1 VTMLRVLHLI
11 DSLIAG
17 GTERQCLALVRG
29 LVARGIDN
37 AVFHLRDGDLRPEFL
52 QAGATVA
59 PIAFGGLRSRRA
71 AFDLFGLA
79 RRIRE
84 WRPDVVQTY
93 GFYSNLP
100 GVLAGALARVNVRVA
115 SRRELALYLTPMQRR
130 ADRWAWRLSHRVVA
144 NSNAVR
150 DHLAADG
157 LSRSKIVVIR
167 NGLDLQPW
175 AAEPSDHQRNGAA
188 IVGMVAHFREQK
200 DHTTFIRAARQISA
214 AIPAVRFQLFGSGPL
229 EAQTRELA
237 QREGIG
243 HQVEFCGHLDG
254 PALRSALRHLHVS
267 VLTSEGNE
275 GLPNAVIESMAA
287 RLPVVATAVG
297 GSSEL
302 IEDGVSG
309 FLVPPKDP
317 AAVAR
322 KVVQLLKEP
331 GMSHGMGERG
341 REKVERELTAELMV
355 ERFHAL
361 YRDLIRERSAG
372 NS

>member
-1 VTMLRVLHLI
+1 MRRVLHLI

-17 GTERQCLALVRG
+17 GTERQCLALVNG
-29 LVARGIDN
+29 LVGRGVEN
-37 AVFHLRDGDLRPEFL
+37 AVFHLRDGDLRPEFVRT
-52 QAGATVA
+52 GATISS
-59 PIAFGGLRSRRA
+59 IAFGGLRSPRVA
-71 AFDLFGLA
+71 IDLCRLA

-93 GFYSNLP
+93 GFYSNFP
-100 GVLAGALARVNVRVA
+100 GLLAGALARVNVRVA
-115 SRRELALYLTPMQRR
+115 SRRELARYLTPTQRSV
-130 ADRWAWRLSHRVVA
+130 DRWAWRLAHRVVA

-150 DHLAADG
+150 DHLIADG
-157 LSRSKIVVIR
+157 LNGSKIVVIR
-167 NGLDLQPW
+167 NGLDLGPW
-175 AAEPSDHQRNGAA
+175 AADLSDAQRNGAA

-200 DHTTFIRAARQISA
+200 DHVTFIRAARQVA
-214 AIPAVRFQLFGSGPL
+214 AAVPAVRFQLFGSGPL

-243 HQVEFCGHLDG
+243 RQVEFRGHLDG
-254 PALRSALRHLHVS
+254 AALRSALRGLHVS

-302 IEDGVSG
+302 IEDGVTG

-322 KVVQLLKEP
+322 RVVQLLKEP
-331 GMSHGMGERG
+331 GMSHRMGERG
-341 REKVERELTAELMV
+341 RKKVERELTAELMV

-361 YRDLIRERSAG
+361 YRDLVRERSAG
-372 NS
+372 KH